1 MVKESTL
8 VKQKEKKEYNIV
20 QTFNQYS
27 PRVVRVQLTRAIT
40 ACVSKHWATRLPNAV
55 TGGATSL
62 YANAI
67 TDLSNDLTP
76 LLIRGRSQTICQ
88 NNKII

>member
-1 MVKESTL
+1 MISIV
-8 VKQKEKKEYNIV
+8 QKETKKKDV
-20 QTFNQYS
+20 LHTFSQYS
-27 PRVVRVQLTRAIT
+27 PRVVRVQFTRAIT

-67 TDLSNDLTP
+67 TDLSKDLTP
-76 LLIRGRSQTICQ
+76 LLIRGRSQTIC
-88 NNKII
+88 